1 MAVPAFFCAKSASAC
16 GFVGHPRE
24 RDTIQ
29 APPGAVLG
37 PVCGPGIQGRRPP
50 TGGRAGPPDCPAPP
64 LGLGRCGADG
74 LRRGVC
80 PTWTPARSGTGW
92 ASNPW
97 VFCPGFSADW
107 GCNFSVFH
115 LAVYCAPA
123 CCVSWVKKYFAA
135 VSIGKGG
142 PLRSQEGTKV
152 PP

>member
-1 MAVPAFFCAKSASAC
+1 MAVPAFFCAKSAAPADLAGIPGS
-16 GFVGHPRE
+16 GTPSRPRLGPSLGQFAGRGY
-24 RDTIQ
+24 RD
-29 APPGAVLG
+29 AARPPGAVQALQT
-37 PVCGPGIQGRRPP
+37 V
-50 TGGRAGPPDCPAPP
+50 P
-64 LGLGRCGADG
+64 LHRLADYCGADG

-92 ASNPW
+92 SSNPR
-97 VFCPGFSADW
+97 VFYPGFSADW

-123 CCVSWVKKYFAA
+123 CCISWVKKYFAA